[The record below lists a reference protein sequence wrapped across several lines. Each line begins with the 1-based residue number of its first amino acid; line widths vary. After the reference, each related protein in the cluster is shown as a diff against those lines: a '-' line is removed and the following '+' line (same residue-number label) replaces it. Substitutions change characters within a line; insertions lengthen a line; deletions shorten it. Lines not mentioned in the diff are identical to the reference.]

1 MSGKGKPPNGN
12 GAEDELGPLFPGVDF
27 DPSEL
32 GNLYVS
38 YEQLI
43 AAWTWACM
51 EAKLRLY
58 SVTNTLDINTLER
71 EFSACCVPM
80 EWDPP
85 YQLRAEISFYWPAE
99 YTTLSLDGDE
109 AFCSLYHDEHEPCDH
124 ETGSAQV
131 FIELELEYHLPYDF
145 VHRLDSDAGIEKV
158 AQRIQ
163 EAFSAEAEHENVV
176 TVQAVATYADNQLS
190 LTGIQARHVWILEDE
205 LHGLPQLAGS
215 ALEICQEIRRVLLR
229 FAREFSAGKEPPSS

>member
-27 DPSEL
+27 DPTEFM
-32 GNLYVS
+32 NLYVS
-38 YEQLI
+38 YEQVV
-43 AAWTWACM
+43 AALTWACM

-58 SVTNTLDINTLER
+58 SVTNTLDVTTLER
-71 EFSACCVPM
+71 EYSGCCVPI
-80 EWDPP
+80 EWEPP
-85 YQLRAEISFYWPAE
+85 YQLRAEISFYWPSE
-99 YTTLSLDGDE
+99 YTALSLDGDE

-131 FIELELEYHLPYDF
+131 FTELELQYHLPYDF
-145 VHRLDSDAGIEKV
+145 VHRLDSDAGIEQV

-163 EAFSAEAEHENVV
+163 EVFLDEVEHENVV
-176 TVQAVATYADNQLS
+176 AVQAVATYADNHLS
-190 LTGIQARHVWILEDE
+190 LTGIQARHVRILEDE
-205 LHGLPQLAGS
+205 LHGLSQLAGS

-229 FAREFSAGKEPPSS
+229 FAREFSSDKELPDS